1 MKKRYDEI
9 ELLSAYIDG
18 ELSHEEEKALEE
30 KIALSKELKEK
41 LAGLK
46 KLKQLTQKAYKP
58 IPESPY
64 FETRLMAEINSS
76 NPVFVKLKKYSPIIG
91 AVFASLLLMIILRY
105 NPGLIDKIVE
115 EQADNLVGYYKEN
128 LQPLLFAANISN
140 EDVFNFA
147 LNRRLPLDEEKN
159 HYLLLGSEQEG
170 SEYFEIKPASQIV
183 YEDDYNTFV
192 KALKLNQKQKLQM
205 DSILESYAQELET
218 QVLSNDKNTLAIN
231 SNIWNYSKAI
241 VADLMLFAKDAN
253 EKEFVK
259 IIPGGYNFNDN
270 RSVVRVVNRV
280 RALPDDNYIFFTPDT
295 IFKENI
301 DKKKLKDDL
310 REIKKQLEE
319 ELLKA
324 KEDRLKTLDEMR
336 KTHELNFKVFID
348 KKRSSKKSGR
358 TDSQNFK
365 IMVDSLVCRVEIPNF
380 EMPEFALP
388 DMEEI
393 EKEIEEAT
401 KHLRDFSISFG
412 DNEGKSGFKFKI
424 DSGDSNRTFVVPMP
438 NIDSIIKSQS
448 YNLDSAFN
456 KMKGFDFYINP
467 DSSLTKFKL
476 FSGDSLLFDM
486 NFDFRMQ
493 MDSLQENMKEFQK
506 EMQELK
512 KELQKENFERD
523 LKKKTIKKKTDK
535 GIEI

>member
-1 MKKRYDEI
+1 MKQKYNEK

-18 ELSHEEEKALEE
+18 ELSHEEEKILEE

-64 FETRLMAEINSS
+64 FETMLMAEINKS
-76 NPVFVKLKKYSPIIG
+76 NSVVGKLKKYYPVIG
-91 AVFASLLLMIILRY
+91 AAFASLLLMLFLRY
-105 NPGLIDKIVE
+105 NPELIDEIVE
-115 EQADNLVGYYKEN
+115 EQAGNLIGYYKEN
-128 LQPLLFAANISN
+128 LQPLLFASNLSN

-159 HYLLLGSEQEG
+159 HFLLLGSEQEG
-170 SEYFEIKPASQIV
+170 NEYFEIKPANQVV

-205 DSILESYAQELET
+205 DSILELYAEELET
-218 QVLSNDKNTLAIN
+218 QVLSNDQNTLAIN

-259 IIPGGYNFNDN
+259 IVPGGYNFNDN
-270 RSVVRVVNRV
+270 KNVVQIVNRV
-280 RALPDDNYIFFTPDT
+280 RNMPDDNYIFFTPDT

-301 DKKKLKDDL
+301 DKKKLK
-310 REIKKQLEE
+310 E
-319 ELLKA
+319 ELRKIKNEIREDLLKT
-324 KEDRLKTLDEMR
+324 KEDRQKTLEEMR

-348 KKRSSKKSGR
+348 KKRSSDKSKNNHFR
-358 TDSQNFK
+358 NFN
-365 IMVDSLVCRVEIPNF
+365 IIVDSLVCRVDVPNF

-393 EKEIEEAT
+393 EKEIEQAA
-401 KHLRDFSISFG
+401 KQLKDFSISF
-412 DNEGKSGFKFKI
+412 DDKKGKSGFSFRI
-424 DSGDSNRTFVVPMP
+424 DTGDSNKTFVVPMP
-438 NIDSIIKSQS
+438 NIDSIIKAQS
-448 YNLDSAFN
+448 FNIDSAFN
-456 KMKGFDFYINP
+456 KVKGFNFFLNP
-467 DSSLTKFKL
+467 DSNSAKFKM
-476 FSGDSLLFDM
+476 FSGDSLFFDM

-512 KELQKENFERD
+512 KELQKENTERE
-523 LKKKTIKKKTDK
+523 LQKKRIKKKTNK